1 MDFLKK
7 IPGFRSNKRKNK
19 VMASLYYGF
28 MLLSMIA
35 CFPSISEMSL
45 IIFFTLAPFLFFG
58 AIDVL
63 KGRKDKKKLV
73 FPLVATLL
81 SFIVCGAT
89 STPPQEN
96 EAELLSN
103 SNDTYIEA
111 TTTENESINT
121 DENSETDKN
130 ETSTVVIEN
139 EDNLVANNISDSNNV
154 SDAEIHFID
163 TGNSDSILIK
173 QGGES
178 MLIDAG
184 DNDDE
189 DMIVRYLTNQGV
201 SKLKYVV
208 STHPDAD
215 HCGGLD
221 AVLDNIEVENVFV
234 ANGDANTK
242 TYRDFINSV
251 ANKGLYPSVPLLG
264 SEHKLGTSVFKVVSV
279 ANTNDVNNNSIVLLY
294 TNGDDKI
301 LLTGDADTSILNK
314 INVGNVDLLKVGHH
328 GSSTS
333 TDLSFINKVNPEY
346 AVILCGENNRYGHP
360 HSNVMDLL
368 EDRKIKV
375 HRTDEC
381 GTIVFK
387 SSGKGLSV
395 DCKEA
400 SYNSGNKSSNS
411 TSTSNKPSNNL
422 ALNNS
427 SSNNTNSNIE
437 NTATNSGV
445 VYWTSSGKKY
455 HSSPNCSRMKNP
467 QSGTIEESGRT
478 PCSKCY

>member
-1 MDFLKK
+1 MDFLRK

-19 VMASLYYGF
+19 VIASLYYGF

-45 IIFFTLAPFLFFG
+45 IIFFILAPFLFFTV
-58 AIDVL
+58 IEVL
-63 KGRKDKKKLV
+63 KGRKDKKRLL

-96 EAELLSN
+96 KAELLSN

-121 DENSETDKN
+121 DENNKTDKN

-139 EDNLVANNISDSNNV
+139 EDNSVANNVSDNNI
-154 SDAEIHFID
+154 SDAEIHFIN

-360 HSNVMDLL
+360 HSNVMNLL

-437 NTATNSGV
+437 NTTTNSGV